1 MDFTKI
7 HVDFTKIHVDFNE
20 IHVDLMKSTWILTC
34 EIHVDLVFE
43 ISVRIHVDFEKKI
56 KSQIIQK
63 STWILVN
70 PRGFVPF
77 FFGSKST
84 WILIN
89 PRGFYEIHVD
99 FNIKN
104 DFS

>member
-43 ISVRIHVDFEKKI
+43 ISVRIHVDFEKNKI
-56 KSQIIQK
+56 ANYTKIHVDSRK
-63 STWILVN
+63 STWI
-70 PRGFVPF
+70 RTF

>member
-43 ISVRIHVDFEKKI
+43 ISVRIHVDFEKK
-56 KSQIIQK
+56 
-63 STWILVN
+63 
-70 PRGFVPF
+70 
-77 FFGSKST
+77 
-84 WILIN
+84 
-89 PRGFYEIHVD
+89 
-99 FNIKN
+99 
-104 DFS
+104 